1 MIRKKHLVML
11 MILLEHSYDVLRL
24 MLMSLFHFHN
34 LQLDQTIGDHT
45 LHHELVVRE
54 IDPTRKKTNSLK
66 QLE

>member
-1 MIRKKHLVML
+1 
-11 MILLEHSYDVLRL
+11 

>member
-1 MIRKKHLVML
+1 MMMMKYLL
-11 MILLEHSYDVLRL
+11 LWGILLEHSYDVLRL